1 MSERTEYAPG
11 TPSWADNASADPA
24 KAAKFYSQLFGWET
38 VDRMPPEADGE
49 YHVASLR
56 GKDVAALGSQPMEGV
71 PAVWNTYVTVEDVE
85 ATAEK
90 VKEAGGTVMMEPFDV
105 FDAGRMAVF
114 ADPSGAVFMAWKAN
128 QMIGAYIVNEPNTM
142 SWNELATRDVE
153 GSKEFYGKVF
163 DWQTNDMEFGGSTY
177 TVWSL
182 PGVEVGQGNG
192 IGGMME
198 MNEQFPAD
206 AAAALARLLR
216 GRGRRRHR
224 RQGRRAGWDRDRR
237 AVRRRGRGPD
247 RRARRSE
254 RGGVRGDDPGLGR
267 RGRRELTPERTR
279 GGARRRPSELRKA
292 CGLLDGAHVGRA
304 RALVALLGVELHLGA
319 IGEGGAA
326 LDLALVN
333 EQVPSSL
340 IGSDEAKPLLV
351 VEPLNCAYGHCPSR
365 ELGCS
370 RYERSREGRLE
381 LLRTFNVAKA

>member
-163 DWQTNDMEFGGSTY
+163 GWQTNDMEFGGSTY

-206 AAAALARLLR
+206 LPPHWLVYFAVEDADATAA
-216 GRGRRRHR
+216 
-224 RQGRRAGWDRDRR
+224 RAG
-237 AVRRRGRGPD
+237 
-247 RRARRSE
+247 E
-254 RGGVRGDDPGLGR
+254 LGGTAIAEPFDVEG
-267 RGRRELTPERTR
+267 
-279 GGARRRPSELRKA
+279 
-292 CGLLDGAHVGRA
+292 VGRIA
-304 RALVALLGVELHLGA
+304 VLGDPN
-319 IGEGGAA
+319 GAA
-326 LDLALVN
+326 FAVMT
-333 EQVPSSL
+333 PA
-340 IGSDEAKPLLV
+340 SDAADDA
-351 VEPLNCAYGHCPSR
+351 N
-365 ELGCS
+365 
-370 RYERSREGRLE
+370 
-381 LLRTFNVAKA
+381 